1 MNKDNPAI
9 LQSNNPSDPPIFVKK
24 SSDMFSSIWQDIKSQ
39 FSHGNM
45 LTRIILVNIGGFLM
59 LLLASLLLK
68 PFGDG
73 NMYSSFSHSLMVGAD
88 WRHNLTHPW
97 VFVTH
102 MFLHEG
108 FWHLLWNMLGLYWFG
123 RIVGDLLGD
132 RRVLPMYLLSGFA
145 GGVVYFLMANV
156 ASGMG
161 FGSYALGASA
171 AFMGILVVAGVTAPD
186 YLIGLPLLGDVRLKF
201 IVLFFLILDLVGI
214 SQGSNTGGSFGHLG
228 GAVMGLLIATQL
240 RNGNDLTAPVN
251 RMWDAITSFF
261 ENLFSPKRPKP
272 KMAYRNPD
280 LKKQPVGKAAR
291 SGSRRAST
299 SDDLSHQ
306 EQIDAILDK
315 IKLTGYE
322 SLSAYEKEFLFNASN
337 K

>member
-1 MNKDNPAI
+1 M
-9 LQSNNPSDPPIFVKK
+9 
-24 SSDMFSSIWQDIKSQ
+24 
-39 FSHGNM
+39 
-45 LTRIILVNIGGFLM
+45 
-59 LLLASLLLK
+59 
-68 PFGDG
+68 
-73 NMYSSFSHSLMVGAD
+73 
-88 WRHNLTHPW
+88 
-97 VFVTH
+97 
-102 MFLHEG
+102 
-108 FWHLLWNMLGLYWFG
+108 
-123 RIVGDLLGD
+123 
-132 RRVLPMYLLSGFA
+132 
-145 GGVVYFLMANV
+145 YFLMANV

-161 FGSYALGASA
+161 FSSYALGASA

-228 GAVMGLLIATQL
+228 GAAMGLLIASQL
-240 RNGNDLTAPVN
+240 RNGNDMTAPLN

-291 SGSRRAST
+291 SGNRRASP
-299 SDDLSHQ
+299 SEDLSHQ

-322 SLSAYEKEFLFNASN
+322 SLSASEKEFLFNASN